1 MVTGSIMAD
10 VLTWERAFLRRG
22 MTSLGLI
29 SGISEIVHT
38 QVTGTAGSLNLGKL
52 LLKIISTFSIVL
64 ITK

>member
-1 MVTGSIMAD
+1 
-10 VLTWERAFLRRG
+10 

-38 QVTGTAGSLNLGKL
+38 QVTGTAVSLNLGKL